1 MKATVLG
8 CGSWGTALSV
18 LLGRN
23 GVSVHLWGRDSDEI
37 STLCRERKNPFY
49 LPDVALPSEVVP
61 STHVP
66 SYADFWVVAVP
77 SKAVRQV
84 ADLLPHEYCR
94 VLVASKGLEPETAK
108 RMSEVIREERSRA
121 DICVM
126 SGPNL
131 AVEVAQGIPTATVL
145 ASRDLELASW
155 MREHLLSRSFRVY
168 TNPDIVG
175 VELGGALK
183 NVLAIGAGMSDGL
196 GFGDNTKGAL
206 LSRGLREMSEI
217 GVELGAELATFLGL
231 SGVGDLFATAASR
244 LSRNYRVGF
253 LLGKGLRLS
262 DALNEVGQV
271 AEGIATSNC
280 VMILA
285 REARVETPVMT
296 TIHSVVQGRTKPID
310 AVGELMDRAP
320 KVEI

>member
-23 GVSVHLWGRDSDEI
+23 GVRVRLWGRDVDEI

-49 LPDVALPSEVVP
+49 LPDVVLPEEVVP
-61 STHVP
+61 STSVT
-66 SYADFWVVAVP
+66 SADFWVVAVP

-84 ADLLPHEYCR
+84 ADLLPMESCR
-94 VLVASKGLEPETAK
+94 VLIASKGLEPETAK
-108 RMSEVIREERSRA
+108 RMSEVVREERPHA
-121 DICVM
+121 DVCVM

-131 AVEVAQGIPTATVL
+131 AVEVAHGIPTATVL

-155 MREHLLSRSFRVY
+155 MRERLLSRSFRVY
-168 TNPDIVG
+168 TNPDMVG

-244 LSRNYRVGF
+244 LSRNYRVGV
-253 LLGKGLRLS
+253 LLGKGIRLS
-262 DALNEVGQV
+262 EALNEVGQV
-271 AEGIATSNC
+271 AEGIATSHC
-280 VMILA
+280 AIALA
-285 REARVETPVMT
+285 REARVEAPVMT
-296 TIHSVVQGRTKPID
+296 TIHSVIQGRTKPID